1 MWNKDYNNSWGMPL
15 EGFRETIKIP
25 GENTKHIK
33 IHSVSKDDVTFLFI
47 SGDNKKEM
55 KKLEKGR

>member
-1 MWNKDYNNSWGMPL
+1 MGNAL

-55 KKLEKGR
+55 KKLEKGRWKDIK